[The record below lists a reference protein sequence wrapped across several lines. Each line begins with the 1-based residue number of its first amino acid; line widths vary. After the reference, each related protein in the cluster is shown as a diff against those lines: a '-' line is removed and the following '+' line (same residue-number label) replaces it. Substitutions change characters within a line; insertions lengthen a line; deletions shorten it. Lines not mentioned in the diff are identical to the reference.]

1 MSASGRHA
9 EPSCDPMDIGRADVG
24 VAFEDRAA
32 LLEQSVTC
40 WRLTR
45 AERVAL
51 LIDGAAYFDALR
63 RALPMARRT
72 VHIVGW
78 DIRSDISLD
87 PLGDSL
93 PLRKFLRQLLADRP
107 TLQIRMLIWDWTVL
121 FSLDREP
128 LPQLQFG
135 VAQTRRLDLVL
146 DANHPPAACH
156 HEKLV
161 VLDGRLAFCGGIDL
175 SAGRWDLSEHRPSEP
190 GRGRIGRTP
199 RAPFHDCMLMV
210 EGAPARA
217 LDELVRERW
226 QGVTGQRLRPPRDD
240 DRWSLWPDG
249 VEPWFGPVRVGVART
264 RPAWGE
270 QAEAR
275 EIEALYLR
283 AIRAAR
289 HCIYIENQY
298 LTVVPIA
305 DALAARLSERHGPE
319 VIIIGPK
326 ECEGFIE
333 TAVMDRGRALCLDRL
348 RIADTYGRLRVLHP
362 VSAADE
368 GQPTTI
374 HLHSKL
380 LIVDDRLLVVGSAN
394 LCNRSMRLDT
404 ECNLAIEAQDDAGR
418 AAVLRSRDALLGEHL
433 GCDAASFAARARA
446 LGSVAAAIDA
456 LNGGARRLESLTVEP
471 VPLPPELVAGVALTD
486 PSEPITLDLVER
498 RLAPPSRRRRLGAI
512 ASRGALTLLLVFALA
527 VAARTDFV
535 GETGVLAE
543 VLRFAE
549 QNRLSWLGLSAVLAA
564 FCLSTLLFVPVNVMI
579 AATGA
584 LFGPLL
590 GFLYALAGSLLAAGL
605 SFGIGRGLGRDWVRR
620 LASRRVN
627 AMNKR
632 LSQHGLLAM
641 TVLRLLPIAPFTVV
655 NLAAG
660 ASEIRTRDYLLG
672 SLFGMAPGIVLMTVF
687 GDRLGAWLRH
697 PDLSNL
703 VVVLIIAVLALVLTW
718 ALRRWSRRRMPA

>member
-1 MSASGRHA
+1 
-9 EPSCDPMDIGRADVG
+9 MDIGRADVRAAVG
-24 VAFEDRAA
+24 DRAA
-32 LLEQSVTC
+32 LLEQGLTC
-40 WRLTR
+40 WRVGS
-45 AERVAL
+45 AERAAL

-63 RALPMARRT
+63 RALPQARRT
-72 VHIVGW
+72 VHIVAW

-87 PLGDSL
+87 PLGDAV
-93 PLRKFLRQLLADRP
+93 PLRKVLRRLLADRP
-107 TLQIRMLIWDWTVL
+107 ALQIRILLWDWPL
-121 FSLDREP
+121 FFSLDREP

-161 VLDGRLAFCGGIDL
+161 VIDGCLAFCGGIDL
-175 SAGRWDLSEHRPSEP
+175 SAGRWDRPAHHPSEP
-190 GRGRIGRTP
+190 ARGRIGRTP
-199 RAPFHDCMLMV
+199 RAPFHDCVLMV
-210 EGAPARA
+210 EGEPAQA

-226 QGVTGQRLRPPRDD
+226 QRVTGQRLRPPPTD
-240 DRWSLWPDG
+240 DRPSRWPDG
-249 VEPWFGPVRVGVART
+249 VAPWFGPVRVGVART
-264 RPAWGE
+264 CPGWGE
-270 QAEAR
+270 QGEAR

-283 AIRAAR
+283 AIDNAQR
-289 HCIYIENQY
+289 CIYIENQY
-298 LTVVPIA
+298 LTVLPIA
-305 DALAARLSERHGPE
+305 DALAARLGERRGPE
-319 VIIIGPK
+319 VIIVAPK
-326 ECEGFIE
+326 RCEGFIE

-348 RIADTYGRLRVLHP
+348 RIADAYGRLRVLHP
-362 VSAADE
+362 VSAADQP
-368 GQPTTI
+368 QPTQI

-380 LIVDDRLLVVGSAN
+380 LIVDDRLLMVGSAN

-404 ECNLAIEAQDDAGR
+404 ECNLAIEAQDDADR
-418 AAVLRSRDALLGEHL
+418 AAVRRSRDALLGEHL

-486 PSEPITLDLVER
+486 PSEPITMELVER
-498 RLAPPSRRRRLGAI
+498 QLAPPSRRRRLGAI
-512 ASRGALTLLLVFALA
+512 ASRGALTLLVVLALA

-535 GETGVLAE
+535 GDTGVLAD

-564 FCLSTLLFVPVNVMI
+564 FCLSTLVFVPVNVMI

-590 GFLYALAGSLLAAGL
+590 GLLYALAGSLLAAGL
-605 SFGIGRGLGRDWVRR
+605 SFAIGRGLGRDWVRR

-632 LSQHGLLAM
+632 LGQHGLLAM
-641 TVLRLLPIAPFTVV
+641 TVLRLLPIAPFTVI

-660 ASEIRTRDYLLG
+660 ASDIRTRDFLLG
-672 SLFGMAPGIVLMTVF
+672 TLFGMAPGVVVVTVF
-687 GDRLGAWLRH
+687 GDRLGAWLRR
-697 PDLSNL
+697 PDLANLL
-703 VVVLIIAVLALVLTW
+703 VVVIVAALALVLTW
-718 ALRRWSRRRMPA
+718 ALRRWSRRRTFS